1 MIGGGEAGARGCEAV
16 IIRAKR
22 LRAKVK
28 YWGAK
33 APLAPT
39 GSAALGNSNVNI
51 KNIKNVKRCNRYS
64 HVVATKKPPIKVIT
78 PIVGVMMLTKLFDS
92 V

>member
-1 MIGGGEAGARGCEAV
+1 MIRGGGKAGARGCEAV

-22 LRAKVK
+22 LRAKIK

-39 GSAALGNSNVNI
+39 GSAALGNSNVLQE
-51 KNIKNVKRCNRYS
+51 Y
-64 HVVATKKPPIKVIT
+64 KKTLK
-78 PIVGVMMLTKLFDS
+78 M
-92 V
+92 